1 MKGILITDQNLKTV
15 YGRFNRFAKH
25 NLYDMHWRL
34 NCGMKKR
41 FKSSYRMDNGEM
53 YNTRCTIRIYPDY
66 IHAKCISDVD
76 CINIRCQNPATD
88 YIGSFEIQPGD
99 TIWFLGNRVV
109 IKQPIT
115 PEIHC
120 GYTLYCCLQIKK

>member
-1 MKGILITDQNLKTV
+1 MKGILVTEQNLKSV

-25 NLYDMHWRL
+25 NLYDMHWLL

-41 FKSSYRMDNGEM
+41 FKSTYRMDNGEM
-53 YNTRCTIRIYPDY
+53 YNTRCTIRIYPEY
-66 IHAKCISDVD
+66 IQPHSNFD
-76 CINIRCQNPATD
+76 INRIRINCQNPATD

-99 TIWFLGNRVV
+99 SIWFLGNRVI
-109 IKQPIT
+109 IKQPII